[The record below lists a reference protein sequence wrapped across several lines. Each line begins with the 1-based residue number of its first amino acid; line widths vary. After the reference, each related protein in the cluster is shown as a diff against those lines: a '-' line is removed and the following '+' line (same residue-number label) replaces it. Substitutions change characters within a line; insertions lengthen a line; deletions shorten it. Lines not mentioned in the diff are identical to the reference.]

1 MTHALAGRGRH
12 NVRDDEDVLNIVHG
26 NTSSSTRHISSATG
40 RICQRAAWRTVP
52 ENKSYPFHLQIVQGL
67 QQGTDIFV

>member
-12 NVRDDEDVLNIVHG
+12 NVRDDENVLNIVHG

-52 ENKSYPFHLQIVQGL
+52 ENKS
-67 QQGTDIFV
+67 